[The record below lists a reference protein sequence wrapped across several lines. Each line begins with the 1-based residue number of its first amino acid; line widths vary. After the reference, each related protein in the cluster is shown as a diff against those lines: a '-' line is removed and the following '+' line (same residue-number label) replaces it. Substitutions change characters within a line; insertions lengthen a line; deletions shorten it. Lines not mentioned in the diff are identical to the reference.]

1 MPTAPAA
8 AEPGKACHFTMDA
21 TPEPLRAQRFQKE
34 MQSTFAMH
42 LAISSPPATPLTAEV
57 RGYFGRKLRFAAL
70 RFSAHS
76 TASTRTRHASESRLL
91 VSCHRQGAAMVAQGG
106 RESRIEAGDFFVIDP
121 SRPFHIQTTDSEVHS
136 VYLEPQALR
145 QVLPHWDMLTAR
157 AIRPDVKTAA
167 LFTGLLDQLFAM
179 APDIGEDTADDIAEA
194 LPHLLAP
201 ALRTLQDET
210 DASPSRLKA
219 LHRQR
224 ILAYVRDHLWDSQ
237 LSAQTI
243 AQGVNLSPRHVY
255 ELFDERDGHP
265 LMKSVW
271 KQRLAMCR
279 RDLSAPALRSRS
291 IGEIAYAW
299 GFSNVSHFSRAF
311 KAESGIGP
319 REFRRA
325 QALAVAAPSA
335 RH

>member
-1 MPTAPAA
+1 MPTATA

-57 RGYFGRKLRFAAL
+57 RGYYGRRLRFAAL

-91 VSCHRQGAAMVAQGG
+91 VSCHRQGAALVAQGG
-106 RESRIEAGDFFVIDP
+106 RESRIEAGDFFLIDP
-121 SRPFHIQTTDSEVHS
+121 ARPFHIQTTDSEVHS

-145 QVLPHWDMLTAR
+145 TVLPHWDMLTAR
-157 AIRPDVKTAA
+157 AIRPGVKSAA
-167 LFTGLLDQLFAM
+167 LFIGLMDQLFAM
-179 APDIGEDTADDIAEA
+179 SPDIGEETADDIAEA

-201 ALRTLQDET
+201 ALRTLQDEAG
-210 DASPSRLKA
+210 ASSSRLKA

-237 LSAQTI
+237 LSALSI
-243 AQGVNLSPRHVY
+243 ARGVGLSPRHVY
-255 ELFDERDGHP
+255 ELFDEPGGHT

-271 KQRLAMCR
+271 KQRLALCR

-311 KAESGIGP
+311 KAEFGTGP
-319 REFRRA
+319 REFRRC
-325 QALAVAAPSA
+325 QELAVAVPAA

>member
-1 MPTAPAA
+1 MPTATATA
-8 AEPGKACHFTMDA
+8 DPGKACHFTMDA
-21 TPEPLRAQRFQKE
+21 TPEPLRAQRFQQE
-34 MQSTFAMH
+34 MQSTFSMH
-42 LAISSPPATPLTAEV
+42 LAISSPPTTPLTAEV

-91 VSCHRQGAAMVAQGG
+91 VSCHRQGAAVVAQGG

-145 QVLPHWDMLTAR
+145 TVLPHWDMLTAR
-157 AIRPDVKTAA
+157 AIRPDVKSAA

-179 APDIGEDTADDIAEA
+179 SPDIGEETADNIAEA

-201 ALRTLQDET
+201 ALRTLQDEAG
-210 DASPSRLKA
+210 ASSSRLKA

-237 LSAQTI
+237 LSAQAI

-271 KQRLAMCR
+271 KQRLTMCH

-311 KAESGIGP
+311 KAEFGIGP

-325 QALAVAAPSA
+325 QELAVAVPAA

>member
-1 MPTAPAA
+1 MHTATAA
-8 AEPGKACHFTMDA
+8 PGKACHFTMDA
-21 TPEPLRAQRFQKE
+21 TPEPLRAALFQKE
-34 MQSTFAMH
+34 MQSAFAMH
-42 LAISSPPATPLTAEV
+42 LAVSSPPNTPLTAEV

-70 RFSAHS
+70 SFSAHC

-91 VSCHRQGAAMVAQGG
+91 VSRHQQGAAVVTQGG
-106 RESRIEAGDFFVIDP
+106 RESRIEAGDLFVIDP
-121 SRPFHIQTTDSEVHS
+121 ARPFHIQTTDSEVHS

-145 QVLPHWDMLTAR
+145 QVLPQWDTLTAR
-157 AIRPDVKTAA
+157 AIRPDVKTAT

-179 APDIGEDTADDIAEA
+179 APDLSEDTADDIAQA
-194 LPHLLAP
+194 LPHLLAA
-201 ALRTLQDET
+201 ALRTLHNDTQV
-210 DASPSRLKA
+210 SPSRLKA

-224 ILAYVRDHLWDSQ
+224 ILNYVRDNLWDSQ
-237 LSAQTI
+237 LSAQAI

-255 ELFDERDGHP
+255 ELFDERDGLP

-279 RDLSAPALRSRS
+279 RDLSTPAMGSRS

-311 KAESGIGP
+311 KAEFGVGP
-319 REFRRA
+319 REFR
-325 QALAVAAPSA
+325 QSQDLTSAAPGA
-335 RH
+335 QH